1 MLPEK
6 YTICAYFLHLTAT
19 LLASNYI
26 PTQLKLVHDMVETYD
41 KKSKP
46 VWDHTK
52 PINVT
57 FSMDLYQILEVNEP
71 QQYILLSAW
80 IIERWYDEF
89 LYWRPEDYDNI
100 TEIHLPH
107 SSIWLP
113 DTTLYNSLV
122 MKDDDTRRLMNAK
135 ITTDVNIRAAY
146 IELLYPTVYKFSCL
160 LNLRFFPFDIQGS
173 ILYNMEK
180 KEMKYDC
187 CPNKYTLL
195 SITLYLRRKPLFY
208 IINLIIP
215 TSITT
220 LIAIVGFFTTS
231 TASGMREEKV
241 SLGITTLL
249 SMSILMLMISD
260 QMPTT
265 STFIPLIGWFILA
278 MITIITFGTL
288 ASSVII
294 ALQKRGRL
302 KSRLTPRT
310 VCLMKFIAY
319 IIFEEIPKHLMEET
333 HEEDLKTMVLRNE
346 RCDLLKTRQSKGR
359 WNKQWKFLQKR
370 KRTKVVE
377 SHLSKSP
384 KLSLN
389 IHDFLFPKHCQSD
402 QSVNISETQDIALS
416 TVISPVPPTII
427 QHDSSERDNPGLK
440 VNGNDGDSVLTS
452 SKKFSFALAQQQRLP
467 QKILTSS
474 DENSIRQNRRLA
486 RDEYNWMA
494 KVLERPTETSFNVMS
509 LFLFA
514 VIIAFPVT
522 SLETRQAV
530 SEMGK
535 DDEMHYFISARQQ
548 LPHVRLIHDLLS
560 TKKYDPSIRPV
571 KNNSESLTLHI
582 SMSLYQIID
591 VDERSQYL
599 TLNIWMVQALNFTF
613 SLLWI
618 YKSSQFF
625 FAIHF
630 AYKFKNYELS
640 VVMNRE
646 GSEKYMNI
654 VVKSRYWKNENGAE
668 VFFLYPALYT
678 VRCLIDI
685 YYFPYDHQNCTLT
698 LGSWTSSLALLNYT
712 VDKTVN
718 MQSYIPNEE
727 WEVLSFNL
735 HRNEVNSLFNLI
747 TALLAVSILMLMV
760 SDQIPTT
767 SDFVPLIAWFYL
779 SNIIVISTATFCTCA
794 VFRIHN
800 RHKYGNL
807 PPILVR
813 KLFFNYI
820 CNYLC
825 ISPPHE
831 LMMLWNRSKENVP
844 QELKQKKKYVS
855 CSVQS
860 LDKKKPTQPTQ
871 TTPTELSMKASMQRI
886 LENDTAEKVQRRAP
900 TSSAKENWA
909 RLSFRLKDISSKI
922 RDQSEIMPKES
933 SLKQEVST
941 VHSDQKHTSL
951 WNTAVQFAHFT
962 SVDLSQKPE
971 SVELKSMKHR
981 RQCTLEWEFLATIV
995 DHVFL
1000 LLFSTITIL
1009 IVTALAMIAKL
1020 AQRRFDG
1027 AVEMPQS

>member
-1 MLPEK
+1 
-6 YTICAYFLHLTAT
+6 
-19 LLASNYI
+19 
-26 PTQLKLVHDMVETYD
+26 
-41 KKSKP
+41 
-46 VWDHTK
+46 
-52 PINVT
+52 
-57 FSMDLYQILEVNEP
+57 
-71 QQYILLSAW
+71 
-80 IIERWYDEF
+80 
-89 LYWRPEDYDNI
+89 
-100 TEIHLPH
+100 
-107 SSIWLP
+107 
-113 DTTLYNSLV
+113 
-122 MKDDDTRRLMNAK
+122 
-135 ITTDVNIRAAY
+135 
-146 IELLYPTVYKFSCL
+146 
-160 LNLRFFPFDIQGS
+160 
-173 ILYNMEK
+173 
-180 KEMKYDC
+180 
-187 CPNKYTLL
+187 
-195 SITLYLRRKPLFY
+195 
-208 IINLIIP
+208 
-215 TSITT
+215 
-220 LIAIVGFFTTS
+220 
-231 TASGMREEKV
+231 
-241 SLGITTLL
+241 
-249 SMSILMLMISD
+249 
-260 QMPTT
+260 
-265 STFIPLIGWFILA
+265 
-278 MITIITFGTL
+278 
-288 ASSVII
+288 
-294 ALQKRGRL
+294 
-302 KSRLTPRT
+302 
-310 VCLMKFIAY
+310 
-319 IIFEEIPKHLMEET
+319 
-333 HEEDLKTMVLRNE
+333 
-346 RCDLLKTRQSKGR
+346 
-359 WNKQWKFLQKR
+359 
-370 KRTKVVE
+370 
-377 SHLSKSP
+377 
-384 KLSLN
+384 
-389 IHDFLFPKHCQSD
+389 
-402 QSVNISETQDIALS
+402 
-416 TVISPVPPTII
+416 
-427 QHDSSERDNPGLK
+427 
-440 VNGNDGDSVLTS
+440 
-452 SKKFSFALAQQQRLP
+452 
-467 QKILTSS
+467 
-474 DENSIRQNRRLA
+474 
-486 RDEYNWMA
+486 
-494 KVLERPTETSFNVMS
+494 MS

-599 TLNIWMVQALNFTF
+599 TLNIWMVQYFHIVFCGSLIPSSTTGTKLHFLFT
-613 SLLWI
+613 LDL
-618 YKSSQFF
+618 Q
-625 FAIHF
+625 
-630 AYKFKNYELS
+630 N

-735 HRNEVNSLFNLI
+735 HRNEYLYACCQEPWVIIEGFLIIRRKPLYYVVNLI
-747 TALLAVSILMLMV
+747 IPTTIITL
-760 SDQIPTT
+760 DQIPTT